1 MKNLLNLYNS
11 LAHNKLACPFD
22 RIAVGCDL
30 KDRWRSWLARLH
42 DTEEVTGSSPV
53 RFILFFAFIPPFQSC
68 ERGIARIGKSNFYG
82 EINLGSNNF
91 GIVDVNAAG
100 RMSERRTRKTML
112 VFVAVSV
119 ARICLRLQPLESSL
133 GRVPQAADF
142 TCNKIS
148 QIGSCRSPRTV

>member
-68 ERGIARIGKSNFYG
+68 ERGIAKIGKLNFYG
-82 EINLGSNNF
+82 EINTGSNNF
-91 GIVDVNAAG
+91 GIVLC
-100 RMSERRTRKTML
+100 ERRGMHVRAAHTQNDARFCGCIRGSNL
-112 VFVAVSV
+112 FASPAVGKFSR
-119 ARICLRLQPLESSL
+119 ASSAGGRLHL
-133 GRVPQAADF
+133 
-142 TCNKIS
+142 
-148 QIGSCRSPRTV
+148 